1 MAKFFIIFKK
11 RDSLDRENYI
21 SVSILSHMSKVLERL
36 IYKQIDDYV
45 DDKFSLHLSDFRKNY
60 NT

>member
-21 SVSILSHMSKVLERL
+21 SVSILSHMSKFLKKLTLPVQCISESCTEIKIKLN
-36 IYKQIDDYV
+36 
-45 DDKFSLHLSDFRKNY
+45 F
-60 NT
+60 